1 LAITGFAETIV
12 GFLIFMP
19 RARRIAQNVLSNWLA
34 LATITVVG
42 FFLSPFVVHHL
53 GNLTYGVWVIIGSLV
68 SYMNLLDLGLRGA
81 VTRFVSKG
89 VAQKDHQQSGQAV
102 SGALWIRLWI
112 SLAIITAGLVLSVGL
127 HHVFVI
133 PPELQQAARLAVLV
147 TAVTVGI
154 NLWCGVF
161 GGVLVAL
168 HRYDLTSGV
177 SILQTT
183 ARAAGIVFLLRS
195 GHGILALALWD
206 LCVSVLANA
215 ALIFFCFRVYPALKV
230 VFGSPGR
237 ATLAKLWNYS
247 FYAFLINVAIQVTY
261 YTDNLVVGAFL
272 SPGAVTLYAI
282 GGLLI
287 GYARQIVSSM
297 TTTFTPLASSFEAEG
312 NYDNLR
318 RLVIHGTRA
327 ALIVSLPI
335 EVALFFRGHTFI
347 RLWMGEQY
355 AGPSGTVMK
364 ILLLSV
370 VVASANTTSG
380 GIVYGMEKHKRL
392 AFWAIGEAIANFV
405 LSIILVRRIGI
416 YGVAW
421 GTTIPSVLIE
431 LLLWP
436 SFICKL
442 VVIPVRTYLWQTW
455 FRSALCVVPFGLA
468 CALSER
474 YWPTHN
480 LFFFFLQIAVMLPL
494 IPLTVAL
501 VFRNEAVV
509 QIREWKR
516 RRSESNA
523 LKSHAYESSTTTVG

>member
-1 LAITGFAETIV
+1 
-12 GFLIFMP
+12 MP
-19 RARRIAQNVLSNWLA
+19 RPKRIAQNILSNWLA
-34 LATITVVG
+34 LAVTTVAG
-42 FFLSPFVVHHL
+42 FFLSPYVVHHL

-68 SYMNLLDLGLRGA
+68 SYMGLLDLGLRGA

-89 VAQKDHQQSGQAV
+89 VAQNDHEESSQAV

-112 SLAIITAGLVLSVGL
+112 SLAIIAAGLVLSVVL
-127 HHVFVI
+127 HHIFVI
-133 PPELQQAARLAVLV
+133 PPELQQAARIAVLV
-147 TAVTVGI
+147 TAITVGI

-168 HRYDLTSGV
+168 HRYDLTSLV
-177 SILQTT
+177 SILQTC
-183 ARAAGIVFLLRS
+183 ARAAGIVYLLRT

-206 LCVSVLANA
+206 LCNSVVANA
-215 ALIFFCFRVYPALKV
+215 ALIFFCFHVYPNLKIL
-230 VFGSPGR
+230 FGMPGR

-247 FYAFLINVAIQVTY
+247 FWAFLINVAIQVTY
-261 YTDNLVVGAFL
+261 YTDNLVVGVFL

-287 GYARQIVSSM
+287 AYARQIVNSM

-312 NYDNLR
+312 SYENLR

-370 VVASANTTSG
+370 VIASANTTGG

-392 AFWAIGEAIANFV
+392 AWWAILEAVANFV

-431 LLLWP
+431 LILWP
-436 SFICKL
+436 RFICKL

-455 FRSALCVVPFGLA
+455 LRTSLAIVPFGVA
-468 CALSER
+468 CALAER

-480 LFFFFLQIAVMLPL
+480 LFFFFVQIAVILPL
-494 IPLTVAL
+494 VPLTLAL
-501 VFRNEAVV
+501 VFRQEAAV
-509 QIREWKR
+509 QIREWKKR
-516 RRSESNA
+516 RAKSRA
-523 LKSHAYESSTTTVG
+523 LNTHAYESSTTTVG

>member
-1 LAITGFAETIV
+1 
-12 GFLIFMP
+12 MP
-19 RARRIAQNVLSNWLA
+19 RARRIAQNILSNWLA
-34 LATITVVG
+34 LAITTVAG
-42 FFLSPFVVHHL
+42 FFLSPFVVHRL

-68 SYMNLLDLGLRGA
+68 SYMGLLDLGLRGA

-89 VAQKDHQQSGQAV
+89 VAQDDHLQAGQAV

-112 SLAIITAGLVLSVGL
+112 SLGIIAVGLILSVGL

-133 PPELQQAARLAVLV
+133 PPALQQAARIAVLV

-168 HRYDLTSGV
+168 HRYDLTSGI
-177 SILQTT
+177 SIAQTCV
-183 ARAAGIVFLLRS
+183 RAAGIVLLLRS
-195 GHGILALALWD
+195 GHGILALALVD
-206 LCVSVLANA
+206 FCTSLLANL
-215 ALIFFCFRVYPALKV
+215 ALIFFCFRVYPQLKII
-230 VFGSPGR
+230 FGSPGR
-237 ATLAKLWNYS
+237 ETLAKLWNYS
-247 FYAFLINVAIQVTY
+247 FWAFLINVAIQVMY

-272 SPGAVTLYAI
+272 SPSAVTLYAI

-312 NYDNLR
+312 SYDNLR

-327 ALIVSLPI
+327 ALLVSLPI

-347 RLWMGEQY
+347 RLWMGDQY
-355 AGPSGTVMK
+355 AGPSGTVMQ

-370 VVASANTTSG
+370 VFTSANTTSG
-380 GIVYGMEKHKRL
+380 GIVYGMEKHKRI
-392 AFWAIGEAIANFV
+392 AIWAIGEAIANFV

-421 GTTIPSVLIE
+421 GTAIPSVLVE

-436 SFICKL
+436 RFICKL

-455 FRSALCVVPFGLA
+455 FRTAICVLPFGLA
-468 CALSER
+468 CALAER
-474 YWPTHN
+474 YWPVHN
-480 LFFFFLQIAVMLPL
+480 VFFFFLQIAVMLPL
-494 IPLTVAL
+494 IPLTIAL
-501 VFRNEAVV
+501 IFR
-509 QIREWKR
+509 RETVEQFRKWKDR
-516 RRSESNA
+516 RTKDVTLNN
-523 LKSHAYESSTTTVG
+523 HAYESSTTTVG